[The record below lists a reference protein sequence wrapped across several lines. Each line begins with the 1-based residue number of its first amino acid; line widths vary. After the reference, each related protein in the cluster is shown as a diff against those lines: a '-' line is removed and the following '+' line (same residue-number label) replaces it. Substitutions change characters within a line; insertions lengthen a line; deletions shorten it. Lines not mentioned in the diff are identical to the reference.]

1 MEITSLKQENHDA
14 VIEGYQYLEPQ
25 LVRFR
30 MIEFK
35 FLYQLNRLD
44 QLQKI
49 LTFPNGDQVSK
60 ASDTFNGIKAETDL
74 I

>member
-1 MEITSLKQENHDA
+1 MEITSLKQEDHDA
-14 VIEGYQYLEPQ
+14 VKERYQTLEPQ

-30 MIEFK
+30 MIEFQ
-35 FLYQLNRLD
+35 FLYQLNRSD

-60 ASDTFNGIKAETDL
+60 ATDTFKWNKSRN
-74 I
+74 